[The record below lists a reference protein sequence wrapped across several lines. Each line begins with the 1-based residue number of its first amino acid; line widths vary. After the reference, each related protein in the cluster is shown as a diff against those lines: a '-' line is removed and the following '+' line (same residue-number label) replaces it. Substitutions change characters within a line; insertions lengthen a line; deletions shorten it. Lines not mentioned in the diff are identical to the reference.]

1 MKKRN
6 VLIHTAVASALLAMG
21 LSAEAGSLNVTK
33 RTVAN
38 ESFGTAY
45 TATTKVAV
53 PNIAYVFNTPGGIVM
68 NPSGQVTVKYVIAGG
83 TWTSS
88 AALAG
93 TNVVVTSLPGGVTAG
108 TPTINSAGD
117 TVSVVLTNGSTNANA
132 TIGIGATVTLTNV
145 SGATRFQAVGVVKGT
160 AVTVSGSAWNTVAD
174 VVLESATAAKTV
186 VDYAQAVTLGFT
198 ASTETKKIDLTL
210 ATPGAG
216 LTAGVAGANLVQ
228 LGKIT
233 AENNPDVTPVDLD
246 TDAAL
251 AETSIVAG
259 APAFNGAF
267 TVTVA
272 PATGAFTAKQAVKLF
287 SNAACS
293 VALTGGAATQAPLA
307 TAVVASTASV
317 TLTGAGTA
325 AQSATDLLA
334 GVYVC
339 SDYSGVTANAVLS
352 ALTPTISAVYT
363 KASTTY
369 TGDTLGNN
377 TGYALTTNGQT
388 VDVRSYIP
396 AGTPGY
402 TSYVRVINSGTVT
415 AVVSAQWLYEDGTTG
430 TAVALGS
437 ALAAGGAHTYTS
449 TDIETAIG
457 APTSTIGQNRPR
469 LRLTAPT
476 SGLQAQS
483 FFLNPGSSFATMH
496 GAD

>member
-45 TATTKVAV
+45 TATTKVKMPDV
-53 PNIAYVFNTPGGIVM
+53 AYVFNTPGGIVM

-88 AALAG
+88 AALGG

-108 TPTINSAGD
+108 TPSINTAGD
-117 TVSVVLTNGSTNANA
+117 TISVVLTNGSTNTNA
-132 TIGIGATVTLTNV
+132 TIGIGATVTLTSV
-145 SGATRFQAVGVVKGT
+145 AAGTRLQAVGVVAGT
-160 AVTVSGSAWNTVAD
+160 NVTVSGSAWNTVAD
-174 VVLESATAAKTV
+174 VVLESATAAKTA
-186 VDYAQAVTLGFT
+186 VDYAQAVTLSFT

-216 LTAGVAGANLVQ
+216 LTTGVAGANLVQ
-228 LGKIT
+228 LGKIKAT
-233 AENNPDVTPVDLD
+233 NNADVTPVDLD

-259 APAFNGAF
+259 APAFSAAYV
-267 TVTVA
+267 VTVA
-272 PATGAFTAKQAVKLF
+272 PSTGAFTAKQGL
-287 SNAACS
+287 
-293 VALTGGAATQAPLA
+293 ALYTGPGCTGVPAGGALVQAPLA
-307 TAVVASTASV
+307 TAVVASTASI
-317 TLTGAGTA
+317 TLTGGGTA
-325 AQSATDLLA
+325 ANAATDLL
-334 GVYVC
+334 GGLYVC
-339 SDYSGVTANAVLS
+339 SDYSGVTAGGVLS

-396 AGTPGY
+396 GGTAGY
-402 TSYVRVINSGTVT
+402 TSFVRVINTGTIA
-415 AVVSAQWLYEDGTTG
+415 AVVKGQWLYEDGTAG

-449 TDIETAIG
+449 NDIETAIG
-457 APTSTIGQNRPR
+457 APTATIGQNRPR

-483 FFLNPGSSFATMH
+483 FFLNPDNSFATMH